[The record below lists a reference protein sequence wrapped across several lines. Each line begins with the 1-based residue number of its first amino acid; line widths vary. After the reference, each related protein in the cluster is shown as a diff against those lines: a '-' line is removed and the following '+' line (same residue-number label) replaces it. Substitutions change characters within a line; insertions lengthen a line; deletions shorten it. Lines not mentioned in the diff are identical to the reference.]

1 MDLVQRFETLFSS
14 KPTIRAIA
22 PGRVNLIG
30 EHTDYNDGFV
40 MPIAIQYAVTLLAR
54 PRKDGEVRLYSA
66 DFDAESVFRIADS
79 IPHDPKEKWSNY
91 ERGVFAGF
99 LKRGFEL
106 CGADMLIQGNVP
118 IGAGLSSSAAVEMA
132 TAVAIRALNG
142 FDISQVELVKLSQ
155 EAENQ
160 FVGMNCGIMDQF
172 ISGMGQSGK
181 ALFLDCRSL
190 EYELVPFPSD
200 DFSVVIM
207 NTKKKR
213 ELTGTEYNERRS
225 QCEEGV
231 RLLQKKLPGIR
242 ALRDV
247 SVSDFEMVANVLPDR
262 VRDRCE
268 HVVYEDERVQAFV
281 RALKDRDAS
290 LIGELL
296 LASHQSL
303 RDLYEVS
310 CPELDLMVRIAMDV
324 EGVIGARMTGA
335 GFGGCAIAVVE
346 KGREKALEEAI
357 FSKYPKKTNIQPEVY
372 VSEPSDGARVEI
384 LNS

>member
-1 MDLVQRFETLFSS
+1 MIETFQNTFNRDPIL
-14 KPTIRAIA
+14 KAKA

-40 MPIAIQYAVTLLAR
+40 MPIAIQYVVTVLAA
-54 PRKDGEVRLYSA
+54 PRDDGHVNLYSV
-66 DFDAESVFRIADS
+66 DFDAHSTFNMDNE
-79 IPHDPKEKWSNY
+79 IPHDETQTWSNY

-99 LKRGFEL
+99 LKRGMKSI
-106 CGADMLIQGNVP
+106 GADLLIQGNVP
-118 IGAGLSSSAAVEMA
+118 IGAGLSSSAAIEMA
-132 TAVAIRALNG
+132 TSVALRTLNN

-172 ISGMGQSGK
+172 ISGMGQAGK
-181 ALFLDCRSL
+181 SLFLDCRSL
-190 EYELVPFPSD
+190 EFELVPFPSD

-207 NTKKKR
+207 NTKVKR

-231 RLLQKKLPGIR
+231 RILQKNLPDIR

-247 SVSDFEMVANVLPDR
+247 SVQQFNQYKDELPELVCNRCTHVVRENDR
-262 VRDRCE
+262 VE
-268 HVVYEDERVQAFV
+268 QFV
-281 RALKDRDAS
+281 RALKAKNSARM
-290 LIGELL
+290 GELL
-296 LASHQSL
+296 LASHSDL

-310 CPELDLMVRIAMDV
+310 CKELDLMVEIAMGV

-335 GFGGCAIAVVE
+335 GFGGCAIAVVQ
-346 KGREKALEEAI
+346 KGREKALEDVI
-357 FSKYPKKTNIQPEVY
+357 MVQYPAKTGIQPEVY
-372 VSEPSDGARVEI
+372 ISAPSDGAGVKM
-384 LNS
+384 LNQ